1 MKEITQ
7 YNQYNDVERLR
18 DKSPNLQNINDSNDS
33 QMNQNAQLKRLSIHF
48 LEYNANQFSIYFNMS
63 QTASTY
69 KRETTYESMDIKK

>member
-18 DKSPNLQNINDSNDS
+18 DKSPNLQNINDRNDS

-48 LEYNANQFSIYFNMS
+48 LEYNANQLSIYFNMS

-69 KRETTYESMDIKK
+69 IREDTYESMDIKK